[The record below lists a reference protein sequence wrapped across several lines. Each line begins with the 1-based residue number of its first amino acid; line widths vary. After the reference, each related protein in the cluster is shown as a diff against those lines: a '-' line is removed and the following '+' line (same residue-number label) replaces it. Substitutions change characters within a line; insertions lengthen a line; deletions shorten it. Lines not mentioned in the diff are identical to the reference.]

1 MINPFIKSTNRFT
14 SYLAIWLII
23 SAIHLFT
30 MYVILN
36 IDFYQALSD
45 SLVYNILYFG
55 IGLSLWYPTKFISF
69 ENYSIFKIIINH
81 ILAAVIT
88 SGAWVFLGY
97 FILIKIFGVEGY
109 QKGFLYQSL
118 VWRFLIGIL
127 YYSIIVSVNYVLIY
141 YTNFQEKR
149 IKESELRALV
159 KESEIKTLKYQINPH
174 FVFNSLNSI
183 SSLTISDPKKAQE
196 MTIKLS
202 NFLRYT
208 LSKNEK
214 QKHQL
219 CEEIDNVKL
228 YLDIEKIR
236 FNDKFEFMEE
246 LSEECKSIEV
256 PSMILQPLFENAI
269 KHGVYE
275 SVDKVVIKLICRD
288 EDNYLRITVENE
300 FDPDAVSKKGEG
312 IGLSNIQNRL
322 KLIYNQDNLLT
333 TRKSENI
340 FRANIYIPL
349 EGEN

>member
-1 MINPFIKSTNRFT
+1 MINPFIKSSNRFT
-14 SYLAIWLII
+14 SYVVIWFAI
-23 SAIHLFT
+23 SVIHLFT
-30 MYVILN
+30 MYVVLK
-36 IDFYQALSD
+36 IDFYDALSD
-45 SLVYNILYFG
+45 SLVFNIIYLG

-69 ENYSIFKIIINH
+69 ENYSILKILINH
-81 ILAAVIT
+81 ILAAVVT
-88 SGAWVFLGY
+88 SGIWVLLGY
-97 FILIKIFGVEGY
+97 FILVKVFGVEGY

-118 VWRFLIGIL
+118 VWRFLIGIFF
-127 YYSIIVSVNYVLIY
+127 YSIIVSLNYLLIY
-141 YTNFQEKR
+141 YTNFQEKI

-183 SSLTISDPKKAQE
+183 SSLTISNPKSARE

-214 QKHQL
+214 QKHKL

-236 FNDKFEFMEE
+236 FHDKFEFIEE
-246 LSEECKSIEV
+246 LSEDCKSLEV

-275 SVDKVVIKLICRD
+275 SVDNVIIKLICRE

-333 TRKSENI
+333 TRKSVNI